1 MPIGISARV
10 KALFAL
16 FAALGCVVGL
26 VAAGPGAAGAAGTVT
41 YTNTQTIPVP
51 PASSYAGS
59 GGGDGWSLAFSA
71 TQVYNVFHHQGTL
84 QVECHKQSDASLCD
98 PAFPITVTDAA
109 AHNFG
114 TSGHPGL
121 FYDNSTKHLFIYAT
135 RDDSTSGVVCFD
147 TAHATTAPF
156 CGFTALTASGHSV
169 YDPPNGGGSNLS
181 EPVAIGTKFYAFN
194 YVNGV
199 GATTDQN
206 AMLCFNVSTVAA
218 CAGQPY
224 AVPFAAGNSDV
235 QSFPE
240 PSVADI
246 GGKIIVANSTNDG
259 TNEHVQLSCFDP
271 STTHVCTGTWP
282 VAAPSGYTAGQSG
295 QGAPFA
301 LPAANGSLRGFCL
314 PTGNDECFTLS
325 GASLAPPSGLVSSV
339 EESSPWNGTGVVIGP
354 RVYVPNGRT
363 DQVDCY
369 DASSDTTC
377 PGFPKTLDNLELAY
391 TATLDPQRPTCI
403 WINAD
408 GGSAQI
414 QNFDAFTGGACGQ
427 GPIRVLASSF
437 VVNQPQCTPGAY
449 STLKVDAP
457 ARNTYSTGDVQF
469 LDGDAQ
475 PLPGASNRS
484 LDNTGTADLTGLN
497 LNSPNGLP
505 QFLITLNGI
514 GANPG
519 AVTVTLV
526 WRGTQD
532 PSCVKPGTTVSGSN
546 SHPTITAHVSS
557 KAPKNKAGWYRTPVK
572 VSFTCTTDGSPLTSP
587 CPSPVT
593 LSHDGRNQ
601 SVSRTITAQDG
612 GTDTATVSG
621 INIDRTP
628 PTVRITGVAT
638 TEVYPHAG
646 PAGHCEATDALSG
659 VASCTLTRRIHG
671 SFETYTAT
679 AFDKAGNKSVST
691 LGAHVAD
698 VVISAAT
705 FSNGAYVVHQGG
717 VYTLVAV
724 VGSQPRYINAVPYHA
739 QPTVNG
745 PFFHHVSGNHWALGF
760 TITENRHSHVYWN
773 IGVKVGS
780 NLYVLTIRVIA

>member
-1 MPIGISARV
+1 MPIVMSTRV

-16 FAALGCVVGL
+16 LAALGCVVGL
-26 VAAGPGAAGAAGTVT
+26 VAAGPGAAGAAATVT

-59 GGGDGWSLAFSA
+59 GGGDGWSLAFNA
-71 TQVYNVFHHQGTL
+71 TQVFNVFHHQDSL
-84 QVECHKQSDASLCD
+84 QLACHLQSDATACYN
-98 PAFPITVTDAA
+98 PVTITDGGHQFA
-109 AHNFG
+109 
-114 TSGHPGL
+114 TSGHVGL
-121 FYDNSTKHLFIYAT
+121 HYDAASKKLYIYAT
-135 RDDSTSGVVCFD
+135 RDDATAGVVCVD
-147 TAHATTAPF
+147 TSVATTATS
-156 CGFTALTASGHSV
+156 CGFTPLTAVGHGAVSG
-169 YDPPNGGGSNLS
+169 NGYLS
-181 EPVAIGTKFYAFN
+181 EQLDVGSKIYAFN
-194 YVNGV
+194 YFPGV

-206 AMLCFNVSTVAA
+206 AMLCFDVSTKAA

-224 AVPFAAGNSDV
+224 AVAFTAGTSQVGN
-235 QSFPE
+235 FPE
-240 PSVADI
+240 PSVGEI
-246 GGKIIVANSTNDG
+246 GGKIIVSNDTNDG

-271 STTHVCTGTWP
+271 STHAVCSGTWP
-282 VAAPSGYTAGQSG
+282 VPAPANYTAGQSG
-295 QGAPFA
+295 QGAPFP

-314 PTGNDECFTLS
+314 PTGTDECFTLA
-325 GASLAPPSGLVSSV
+325 GAPLTTPSGLAAVV
-339 EESSPWNGTGVVIGP
+339 DESSPWNGGSVVIGP
-354 RVYVPNGRT
+354 RVYVPNGRD
-363 DQVDCY
+363 DQVQCY
-369 DASSDTTC
+369 DAASNASC
-377 PGFPKTLDNLELAY
+377 PNFPKVLNNLELAY

-403 WINAD
+403 WVNAD

-414 QNFDAFTGGACGQ
+414 QNFDAFSGGACGQ

-437 VVNQPQCTPGAY
+437 VVNQPQCTPGSY
-449 STLKVDAP
+449 STLKVDSP
-457 ARNTYSTGDVQF
+457 ARAAYTTGDVQF
-469 LDGDAQ
+469 LDGDAK

-484 LDNTGTADLTGLN
+484 LDLTGTADLTGLN
-497 LNSPNGLP
+497 LNSPTGLP

-532 PSCVKPGTTVSGSN
+532 PSCVKPGTTVSGSS

-587 CPSPVT
+587 CPAPVT

-621 INIDRTP
+621 INIDRTG
-628 PTVRITGVAT
+628 PTVQIAGVAT

-646 PAGHCEATDALSG
+646 PAGHCVATDALSG

-691 LGAHVAD
+691 LVAHVAD

-705 FSNGAYVVHQGG
+705 FSNGAYTVHQGG
-717 VYTLVAV
+717 TYTLAAV

-739 QPTVNG
+739 QPTGNG
-745 PFFHHVSGNHWALGF
+745 PLFHHVSGNHWALGF
-760 TITENRHSHVYWN
+760 TITENRHTHAYWN

-780 NLYVLTIRVIA
+780 NLYVLTIHVIA